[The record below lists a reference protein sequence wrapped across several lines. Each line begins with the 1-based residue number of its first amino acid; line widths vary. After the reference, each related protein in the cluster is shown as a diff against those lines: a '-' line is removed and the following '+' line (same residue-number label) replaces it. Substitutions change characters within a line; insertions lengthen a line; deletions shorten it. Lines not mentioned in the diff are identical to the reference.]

1 MLCEFICSQGVIITV
16 TVLSGEVTLTF
27 HRSMYNNSEPS
38 FQTNSPMGTSVCFN
52 SSQILGRLQK
62 WIYVLQLY
70 STQESVS
77 LRFEL
82 IESLDV
88 VIQMLQHF

>member
-1 MLCEFICSQGVIITV
+1 
-16 TVLSGEVTLTF
+16 
-27 HRSMYNNSEPS
+27 
-38 FQTNSPMGTSVCFN
+38 MGTSVCFN

-70 STQESVS
+70 SKQESVS